1 MMNWF
6 RQQAYSVSAA
16 AAHLRQAPANFLLN
30 MLVLAMT
37 LALPFAGATLLEN
50 LKPVTAQLEVDA
62 EISVFMKMETSRE
75 VAAAL
80 TPSIRAVFQE
90 HGQTVKITFISREKA
105 LEALKDKGG
114 LADAIT
120 TLGANPLPD
129 GYLIKLEQ
137 ASGNAADVARI
148 ETLVAQLKKLPNVDK
163 VQLDSAWVKRLAAL
177 MNLMNL
183 MLIFLA
189 GTLGVV
195 VVAVVFNTIRLQ
207 VMSHLD
213 EIALMR
219 LVGATDAFIRR
230 PFYYTGALLGLGAGC
245 LALAA
250 VALALMPLNVA
261 IANLAKL
268 YASDISLVPLDLQTS
283 AILLTLSAI
292 LGWMG
297 AALSARRNLARVD

>member
-6 RQQAYSVSAA
+6 RQQIYSVSAA

-50 LKPVTAQLEVDA
+50 LKPITTQLEVDA

-75 VAAAL
+75 VSSAL
-80 TPSIRAVFQE
+80 TPSIRSVFQE
-90 HGQTVKITFISREKA
+90 HGLAVKITFVPREKA
-105 LEALKDKGG
+105 LEVLKDKGG
-114 LADAIT
+114 LADAVT

-137 ASGNAADVARI
+137 AGSAADVARI
-148 ETLVAQLKKLPNVDK
+148 EKLAAQLKKLPNVDK

-177 MNLMNL
+177 MSLMNL

-189 GTLGVV
+189 GTLGIV
-195 VVAVVFNTIRLQ
+195 VVAVAFNTIRLQ

-250 VALALMPLNVA
+250 VALALLPLNVA
-261 IANLAKL
+261 IAELAKL
-268 YASDISLVPLDLQTS
+268 YASDIALVPLDIQTS
-283 AILLTLSAI
+283 AILLVLSAI

-297 AALSARRNLARVD
+297 AALSVRRNLARVD

>member
-1 MMNWF
+1 MMNWL
-6 RQQAYSVSAA
+6 RQQAYSISAA
-16 AAHLRQAPANFLLN
+16 AAHLRQAPGSFILN

-37 LALPFAGATLLEN
+37 LSLPFAGTTLLEN

-62 EISVFMKMETSRE
+62 EISIFMKMETPRE
-75 VAAAL
+75 VASAL

-90 HGQTVKITFISREKA
+90 HGQAVKISFIPREKA
-105 LEALKDKGG
+105 LEVLKDKGG
-114 LADAIT
+114 LTDAIT
-120 TLGANPLPD
+120 TLGGNPLPD
-129 GYLIKLEQ
+129 GYLVKLEQ
-137 ASGNAADVARI
+137 AGGAADVARI
-148 ETLVAQLKKLPNVDK
+148 EKLVEQLKKLPNVDK

-177 MNLMNL
+177 MNVMNL
-183 MLIFLA
+183 MLMCLA

-245 LALAA
+245 IALAA
-250 VALALMPLNVA
+250 VGLALLPLNAA
-261 IANLAKL
+261 IADLAKL
-268 YASDISLVPLDLQTS
+268 YASDISLAPLDLQTS
-283 AILLTLSAI
+283 AILLALSAV

-297 AALSARRNLARVD
+297 AALSVRRNLARVE

>member
-50 LKPVTAQLEVDA
+50 LKPITTQLEVDA
-62 EISVFMKMETSRE
+62 EISVFMKMETTRE
-75 VAAAL
+75 VASTL

-90 HGQTVKITFISREKA
+90 HGQTVKITFVPREKA
-105 LEALKDKGG
+105 LEVLKNKGG
-114 LADAIT
+114 LEDAIT
-120 TLGANPLPD
+120 TLGSNPLPD

-137 ASGNAADVARI
+137 AGSAADVARI
-148 ETLVAQLKKLPNVDK
+148 EKLVEQLKKLPNVDK
-163 VQLDSAWVKRLAAL
+163 VQLDSDWVKRLAAL
-177 MNLMNL
+177 MRLMNL

-189 GTLGVV
+189 GTLGIV

-245 LALAA
+245 LALSA
-250 VALALMPLNVA
+250 VSLALLPLNVA
-261 IANLAKL
+261 IAELAKL
-268 YASDISLVPLDLQTS
+268 YAADIALIPLDIHTS
-283 AILLTLSAI
+283 AILLVLSAI

-297 AALSARRNLARVD
+297 AALSVRRNLARVD

>member
-16 AAHLRQAPANFLLN
+16 AAHLRQAPGNFFLN

-37 LALPFAGATLLEN
+37 LALPFAGTTLLEN

-75 VAAAL
+75 VSSAL
-80 TPSIRAVFQE
+80 TPAIRSVFQE
-90 HGQTVKITFISREKA
+90 QGQAVKITFVPREKA

-114 LADAIT
+114 LADAVT

-137 ASGNAADVARI
+137 TGSAAAIGRI
-148 ETLVAQLKKLPNVDK
+148 DKLVEQLQKLPNVDK

-177 MNLMNL
+177 MHVMNL

-195 VVAVVFNTIRLQ
+195 VVAVAFNTIRLQ

-245 LALAA
+245 IALAA
-250 VALALMPLNVA
+250 VALALLPLNAA
-261 IANLAKL
+261 IADLAKL
-268 YASDISLVPLDLQTS
+268 YASDIALTPLDIQTS
-283 AILLTLSAI
+283 ATLLVLSAV

-297 AALSARRNLARVD
+297 AALSVRRNLARVD